1 MASLDHREW
10 LRSITGAS
18 GDSRWHTGSVLTV
31 LVEGKSDKVALET
44 LALKLGVSPDWQVV
58 SLGGVTNIRAALEK
72 YDDVAGLCDSG
83 EERFFLRALGVSD
96 RAAME
101 PLGFFVC
108 ERDLEEEFIRALGV
122 EGVERV
128 IEELGQLQAL
138 RTFQNQ
144 PFQRTRTPEQQLRR
158 FMGTMSGRKSL
169 YAEALV
175 KALDVIPKPLEKLLG
190 YALRR

>member
-1 MASLDHREW
+1 M
-10 LRSITGAS
+10 
-18 GDSRWHTGSVLTV
+18 LTV

-44 LALKLGVSPDWQVV
+44 LARKVGVSPHWQVV
-58 SLGGVTNIRAALEK
+58 SLGGVTNIRRAL
-72 YDDVAGLCDSG
+72 DNHTDVAGLCDSG
-83 EERFFLRALGVSD
+83 EERFFLKALGVPD

-128 IEELGQLQAL
+128 VEELGQLQTL
-138 RTFQNQ
+138 RTFKNQ
-144 PFQRTRTPEQQLRR
+144 PFQRSRTAEQQLRR

-175 KALDVIPKPLEKLLG
+175 NALDVIPKPLEKLLE
-190 YALRR
+190 YSLRS

>member
-1 MASLDHREW
+1 
-10 LRSITGAS
+10 
-18 GDSRWHTGSVLTV
+18 VLTV

-44 LALKLGVSPDWQVV
+44 LARQQGVSPDWQVV
-58 SLGGVTNIRAALEK
+58 SLGGVTNIRNALTH
-72 YDDVAGLCDSG
+72 YDRVAGLCDSG
-83 EERFFLRALGVSD
+83 EERFFLSALGVPD

-122 EGVERV
+122 QGVERV
-128 IEELGQLQAL
+128 IDELGQLKTL

-175 KALDVIPKPLEKLLG
+175 TALDVIPKPLERLLE
-190 YALRR
+190 YSLRR